1 MYNVC
6 IKYLL
11 RNQSMRVRR
20 NISVDKETSK
30 KLVELARKSHRN
42 VSQWITE
49 QVWKRAEEIKFS
61 SKSGKGMVK

>member
-1 MYNVC
+1 
-6 IKYLL
+6 
-11 RNQSMRVRR
+11 MRVRR